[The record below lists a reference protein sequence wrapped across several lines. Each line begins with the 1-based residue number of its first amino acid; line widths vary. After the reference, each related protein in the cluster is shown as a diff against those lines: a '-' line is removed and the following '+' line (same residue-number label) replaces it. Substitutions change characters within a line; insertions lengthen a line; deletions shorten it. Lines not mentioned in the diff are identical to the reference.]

1 MNQWMRMFKSQ
12 TTKKDDLHILVVS
25 VVKRRKVFIL
35 AIFYNS
41 GVRGDPIWTA
51 AKVKLIK
58 GYICATAVGNVTDL
72 GQKQTHNPS
81 V

>member
-1 MNQWMRMFKSQ
+1 MFKSQ

-41 GVRGDPIWTA
+41 GVRGDPI
-51 AKVKLIK
+51 
-58 GYICATAVGNVTDL
+58 
-72 GQKQTHNPS
+72 
-81 V
+81 